1 MDAGHQQDHRLE
13 PAHLVVDLDGG
24 GVLMEMRRS
33 ARRTRGGGQAL
44 VVMALLAMTLFGFAA
59 IAVDQGVGMSDRRDL
74 QAIADSAALA
84 GSRSLA
90 QGKDAGHQVAIQYL
104 ARNLGLNPAGVSGCT
119 GSGSGQCPAGSYT
132 LGNYTLT
139 VADGTGSMDVSV
151 QHTRR
156 TLVAGVLG
164 ITTEV
169 TASAARAGSGM
180 VPCVLCVLEPS
191 ASGALQVTGSGSV
204 SVTGGNVVVDST
216 SASAL
221 KLTGSGSISTSG
233 ATLVVGG
240 ASSTGSGSITPAA
253 TTGASSVP
261 DPLSALVA
269 PTVTGSAVP
278 YSLVG
283 SSSATINPGIYSSMS
298 VVGSGSLTLNP
309 GIYVLTGTM
318 GVTGSGS
325 IGGTGVLLYFA
336 CSSYP
341 TPCTSGQSGGSL
353 QLTGSGSYAVTAPT
367 ASTCTSIPAT
377 CPYVGLLAFYDRN
390 NTAGM
395 ALTGSGS
402 SGPTGTLYA
411 ASAPL
416 TLTGSGGAVNS
427 LIVVRTVTVTG
438 SGSVAVT
445 FVGSQNYAPQGLS
458 GLLR

>member
-1 MDAGHQQDHRLE
+1 
-13 PAHLVVDLDGG
+13 
-24 GVLMEMRRS
+24 MEMRRS
-33 ARRTRGGGQAL
+33 VRRRHSGGQAL
-44 VVMALLAMTLFGFAA
+44 VVMALLAVTLFGFTA
-59 IAVDQGVGMSDRRDL
+59 IALDQGVGMSDRRDL

-119 GSGSGQCPAGSYT
+119 GSLSGQCPASSYT
-132 LGNYTLT
+132 LGNYVLT
-139 VADGTGSMDVSV
+139 VADGTGAMDVSI

-164 ITTEV
+164 ITTAV
-169 TASAARAGSGM
+169 TASAARTGS
-180 VPCVLCVLEPS
+180 VACVLCVLEPS
-191 ASGALQVTGSGSV
+191 ASGALQVTGSGSI
-204 SVTGGNVVVDST
+204 SVTGGNVVVDSA

-221 KLTGSGSISTSG
+221 KLTGSGSISASG
-233 ATLVVGG
+233 ANLVVGG
-240 ASSTGSGSITPAA
+240 ASTTGTGSITPAA
-253 TTGASSVP
+253 TSGASPVP

-269 PTVTGSAVP
+269 PTVAGSAAP

-283 SSSATINPGIYSSMS
+283 SSNATINPGVYSSMS

-325 IGGTGVLLYFA
+325 IGGTGVLLFFA

-341 TPCTSGQSGGSL
+341 TPCTPGQSGGSL
-353 QLTGSGSYAVTAPT
+353 QLTGSGSYTVAAPT

-377 CPYVGLLAFYDRN
+377 CPYVGLLVFYDRN
-390 NTAGM
+390 NVAGM

-427 LIVVRTVTVTG
+427 LIIARTVTITG
-438 SGSVAVT
+438 SGGVAVR
-445 FVGSQNYAPQGLS
+445 FVGSQNYVPQGSS